1 MKTVIFN
8 IKPDLPWG
16 IPRDGVLDYLG
27 IWDMSPP
34 DGVPW
39 TLHRESLYDAM
50 LTAAFATEADREL
63 VGGRVLVVCTRSAM
77 PLLLLQSRCDPDA
90 RLDKLNLGPFS
101 IRVAEDDELPEN
113 TKEPTIWVLPKAVI
127 EVTQMGHR
135 YRP

>member
-1 MKTVIFN
+1 MKTVTFDIT
-8 IKPDLPWG
+8 PDPPWG
-16 IPRDGVLDYLG
+16 IPRDENLEYSGV
-27 IWDMSPP
+27 WDRTPP
-34 DGVPW
+34 EGVPW
-39 TLHRESLYDAM
+39 ILHRESLYDAM

-63 VGGRVLVVCTRSAM
+63 VDGRVLVVCTRSAM